1 MCWAGVFVNSVTK
14 YHRRGGLNNKVSS
27 QVLEVGSLR
36 TEYRHGQALVT
47 SLAGL
52 WMAKFSLHPFML
64 EREIE
69 RKGQALWFS
78 GFSF

>member
-1 MCWAGVFVNSVTK
+1 MNSVTK
-14 YHRRGGLNNKVSS
+14 YHRRGGLNNGEVFS
-27 QVLEVGSLR
+27 QVLEAGSLR
-36 TEYRHGQALVT
+36 TECQHGQALVT

-52 WMAKFSLHPFML
+52 WMANFSLHPLML